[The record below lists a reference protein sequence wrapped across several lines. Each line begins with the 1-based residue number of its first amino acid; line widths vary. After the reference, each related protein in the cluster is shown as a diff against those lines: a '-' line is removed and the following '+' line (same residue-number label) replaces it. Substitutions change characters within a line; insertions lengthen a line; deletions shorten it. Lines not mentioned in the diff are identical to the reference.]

1 MNITCK
7 ICPHACELHEGEVG
21 FCRARE
27 NVGGK
32 IRLRNYGY
40 LSALALDPIEKKPL
54 RHFHPGSHILS
65 IGGYGCNLR
74 CPFCQNHEI
83 SMVEQPA
90 YGKFFTP
97 VELINLAL
105 QERNRG
111 NIGIAYTYNEPLI
124 SFEFI
129 RDCMILAREQ
139 GLYNVLV
146 TNGYVNQEALEELLL
161 YTDAMNID
169 LKSFR
174 PDFYHTIGGDLDIV
188 KENIALAANHTHVEV
203 TTLLIPGV
211 HTLEELKEEARW
223 IASVDPK
230 IPLHLTR
237 FFPYYHMADR
247 PPTSLSLIRE
257 ACHITSTY
265 LSYVY
270 AGNCRI

>member
-1 MNITCK
+1 M
-7 ICPHACELHEGEVG
+7 G

-54 RHFHPGSHILS
+54 RHFHPGSYILS

-74 CPFCQNHEI
+74 CPFCQNYEI
-83 SMVEQPA
+83 SMLEQPA

-97 VELINLAL
+97 VELVNLAL

-129 RDCMILAREQ
+129 RACMILAREQ

-146 TNGYVNQEALEELLL
+146 TNGYVNQEVLEELLL

-174 PDFYHTIGGDLDIV
+174 PDFYHTIGGNLDIV

-203 TTLLIPGV
+203 TTLVIPGE

-223 IASVDPK
+223 IASVDPQ

-257 ACHITSTY
+257 ACHITSSY